1 MNNREQ
7 DAPKVLIYDKEH
19 LLAVA
24 SQHWTCHW
32 LDTLVDPPSER
43 LMQTIRVG
51 VIVLDEQSGNERIES
66 LVRTYSTI
74 FWVAVLSKSALG
86 NDHVRLLLKN
96 YFYDFHTLPVDIT
109 RLQHTIGHALGMAEL
124 CYKKTSEPRN
134 QGSSTLLSDSQSM
147 QLLKLQ
153 IDKAARCPLPVLI
166 TGESGTGKELVARK
180 LHARSVYAQ
189 GPFIAVNC
197 GALSP
202 QLVQSELLGHEKG
215 AVTGAGHR
223 KIGKFE
229 AAHQGTLFLD
239 EVGDLPLEEQA
250 NLLQFLQEKTIERV
264 GSHQPIHPAVR
275 VVAATH
281 VDLEL
286 AVKEG
291 RFREDLYFRLN
302 VIRLEI
308 PPLRQRGEDVLLLA
322 RAFLR
327 QESTAQRM
335 GFSEQAAA
343 AMLQYHWPGNVR
355 ELMNRVQRA
364 NVMAG
369 GRYIQP
375 HDLDLEVANT
385 VSHGTC
391 LREIREVAERDALS
405 RALDQS
411 QGKASLV
418 AKQLNISRATLYRLL
433 GKHSLL

>member
-7 DAPKVLIYDKEH
+7 DAPKVLIYAKES
-19 LLAVA
+19 LLVIE
-24 SQHWTCHW
+24 SRHWACHW
-32 LDTLVDPPSER
+32 LETLASLPSER
-43 LMQTIRVG
+43 VMQTIRVG
-51 VIVLDEQSGNERIES
+51 ILVIDEQSGLDLVES
-66 LVRTYSTI
+66 LVGTHSSV
-74 FWVAVLSKSALG
+74 FWVAVLSKSALD
-86 NDHVRLLLKN
+86 NDKVRHLLKN
-96 YFYDFHTLPVDIT
+96 YFYDFHTLPVDII

-124 CYKKTSEPRN
+124 CYKKTSAPSG
-134 QGSSTLLSDSQSM
+134 QDSGTLLSDSQSM

-180 LHARSVYAQ
+180 LHARSISAQ

-202 QLVQSELLGHEKG
+202 QLVQSELFGHEKG
-215 AVTGAGHR
+215 AFTGAGQR

-239 EVGDLPLEEQA
+239 EIGDLPLEEQV
-250 NLLQFLQEKTIERV
+250 NLLRFLQEKTIERV
-264 GSHQPIHPAVR
+264 GSHQPIHLEVR

-281 VDLEL
+281 VNLEL
-286 AVKEG
+286 AIKEG

-327 QESTAQRM
+327 QQSTQQRM
-335 GFSEQAAA
+335 GFSEQAEA

-355 ELMNRVQRA
+355 ELINRVQRA

-375 HDLDLEVANT
+375 HDLDLEVVNA
-385 VSHGTC
+385 VSHGKC

-405 RALDQS
+405 RALDKS
-411 QGKASLV
+411 QGKVSLV